1 MQAEADDQQDGE
13 CDLALCGRVADRQPF
28 GEVVQADP
36 DRDEQ
41 REPARAVSADG
52 PLEVHQPEQ
61 SGGDAQGEDRH
72 HEREGPDTSVGPETY
87 ERLFHRGARVAQDV
101 PQQEDQDPGRE
112 RIQEALD
119 RFREPME
126 PRHRQAEENGGAGD
140 GSQENRSRLAHSG
153 LIGLVRAKGA
163 IR

>member
-1 MQAEADDQQDGE
+1 MGPVLQAA
-13 CDLALCGRVADRQPF
+13 
-28 GEVVQADP
+28 
-36 DRDEQ
+36 EQ
-41 REPARAVSADG
+41 RTV
-52 PLEVHQPEQ
+52 EVDEPEQ
-61 SGGDAQGEDRH
+61 PGGDAQGEDRH

-153 LIGLVRAKGA
+153 LTGLVRAKGA